1 MGGYE
6 RLQMNWYIERSLI
19 DTARYSNIFSA
30 ETDNNDVFVWP
41 FMYIKKEP
49 AITDTGATDFIS
61 LVYGAYDKAFLLDLI
76 GLLVALGCALLT
88 FVCRQPNYA
97 KNYATA
103 TRRPAKTATAST
115 AAAANPRPV
124 PT

>member
-19 DTARYSNIFSA
+19 DTARYSNLFSA

-49 AITDTGATDFIS
+49 GITESGAKDFTSII
-61 LVYGAYDKAFLLDLI
+61 YGAYENAYHLDLLGI
-76 GLLVALGCALLT
+76 MMAVVCGLSACICFKVDT
-88 FVCRQPNYA
+88 A
-97 KNYATA
+97 KVFRGRSADSEA
-103 TRRPAKTATAST
+103 QAAPQAS
-115 AAAANPRPV
+115 V
-124 PT
+124 